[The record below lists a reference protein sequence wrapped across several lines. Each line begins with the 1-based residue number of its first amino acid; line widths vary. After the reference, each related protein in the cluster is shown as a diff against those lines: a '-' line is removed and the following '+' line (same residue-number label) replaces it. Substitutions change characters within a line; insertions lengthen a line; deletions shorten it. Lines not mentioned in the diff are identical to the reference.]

1 MSEAQVETQEK
12 EEIEGGERGI
22 HLDER
27 REDWMKKLFLCVVL
41 ALCVR

>member
-1 MSEAQVETQEK
+1 LIIIGNIVTLSMSEAQVETQEK

-27 REDWMKKLFLCVVL
+27 RED
-41 ALCVR
+41 